1 MKGKSQ
7 IISII
12 IAVGLL
18 LIWVGERI
26 VDRGSSELVASGL
39 GVALIVIA
47 LALRLMRIGQAKGDD
62 FKHVERW
69 LALLHGGAAASVA
82 LYFLQSDAFAKVAGH
97 TLETDWPKLAG
108 VISVLWPVLLVCSLA
123 PTLLVELAY
132 AAMARAPKLETAR
145 VREAMLS
152 GLGLAFALTFAFALQ
167 YVVTERDVKR
177 DFSYVRVATPGEAT
191 HKLVQS
197 FTEKTEVAL
206 FYPPA
211 SDVGEL
217 VVAYFDDLKQAA
229 PLLEISSYDY
239 ALDPIKAKELG
250 VTGNGTVVVKKG
262 TRKESFFT
270 GTEVEKARTQ
280 LSSLDQEI
288 QKRFLQVGKT
298 RRPVYLTSG
307 HGERTQD
314 ALGGADQRGTVELL
328 HKVLEQQNF
337 DVKVLSSA
345 EGLGTEVPS
354 DAAAVFVVGPQRAF
368 ATSEAETLAAYEKRG
383 GKLFIAL
390 DPEHGLAFD
399 ELMKPLGLTFTPQL
413 LANERA
419 NAQINHAPSDRINIA
434 TQSYSS
440 HPSVTSLS
448 RRQDPLLL
456 MGAGSLDELP
466 AHEAGLSVD
475 FAVRAL
481 PDTWNDLNGNY
492 KPDSP
497 PEVRKAY
504 GLMAAITRR
513 GTSTKIEDELRVLVL
528 SDSDA
533 MTDFALN
540 NVQGNVLMVVDG
552 TKWLLGDESLQG
564 VTNSEQDVPL
574 TRTKEQDNLWF
585 YGTTVLA
592 PLAVVGVGLL
602 ARRRTKKKEVA

>member
-7 IISII
+7 VISII
-12 IAVGLL
+12 VAAGLG

-26 VDRGSSELVASGL
+26 VDRGSSQLIASGL
-39 GVALIVIA
+39 GVALIVVAI
-47 LALRLMRIGQAKGDD
+47 LLRAMRIGQASGDD
-62 FKHVERW
+62 FKQVERR
-69 LALLHGGAAASVA
+69 LALLHGAAAVA
-82 LYFLQSDAFAKVAGH
+82 VGLYFVQSDGFAKVAGQ
-97 TLETDWPKLAG
+97 TLDTTSPKLSG
-108 VISVLWPVLLVCSLA
+108 VLSVLWPALMVASLA

-132 AAMARAPKLETAR
+132 ASMARAPKLETNR

-152 GLGLAFALTFAFALQ
+152 GLGLAFAVTFAFAFQ
-167 YVVTERDVKR
+167 YVVTERDVKH
-177 DFSYVRVATPGEAT
+177 DFSYVRAASPGEAT

-197 FTEKTEVAL
+197 FTDKTEVAL

-217 VVAYFDDLKQAA
+217 VTAYFDDLKQGA
-229 PLLEISSYDY
+229 PMLEVSTYDY
-239 ALDPIKAKELG
+239 ALEPIKAKELG

-314 ALGGADQRGTVELL
+314 ALGGADQRGTIELL

-345 EGLGTEVPS
+345 EGLGTEVPT

-368 ATSEAETLAAYEKRG
+368 APSEAETLAAYEKRG

-399 ELMKPLGLTFTPQL
+399 ELMKPLGLVFKPEL
-413 LANERA
+413 LANEHA
-419 NAQINHAPSDRINIA
+419 NAQVNHAPSDRVNIA

-440 HPSVTSLS
+440 HPSVNSLS

-456 MGAGSLDELP
+456 MGAGPLEELA

-481 PDTWNDLNGNY
+481 PDTWNDLNVNY

-504 GLMAAITRR
+504 GLMAAITKR

-528 SDSDA
+528 GDSDA
-533 MTDFALN
+533 LTDFALN
-540 NVQGNVLMVVDG
+540 NVQGNVLLVVDG

-592 PLAVVGVGLL
+592 PLAVIGVGLL
-602 ARRRTKKKEVA
+602 ARRRTKKKEVT